1 MARTLRRASALY
13 HSWGPMSLTQ
23 TTTYATAAT
32 SPYVTHAT
40 ETLSILRSSTGVGTH
55 EVYLVGTAHVSAES
69 AREVRELMRLV
80 KPTSVMVE
88 LCDERLRSMREKLA
102 KNRAQSDSDHSS
114 NPRGEFVMQA
124 VKDFAGAF
132 GGGGDARDGLLGAAM
147 KTMYGFFK
155 LTGLEPG
162 GEFIVAIE
170 EADRLGADIV
180 CGDRNVRDTL
190 RRVREKLTFTDVINI
205 ATGHEKPGG
214 PPPPPGMDGEF
225 DDVEKVVE
233 SLKTR
238 AAIAQMREFMRYQLP
253 DVARVFV
260 DERDTIMTDAIVNR
274 CRGERVVAVV
284 GMAHMDGIEHY
295 WDLAQKRKRLG
306 QS

>member
-13 HSWGPMSLTQ
+13 HSWGPVSLTQ

-170 EADRLGADIV
+170 EADRLGA
-180 CGDRNVRDTL
+180 
-190 RRVREKLTFTDVINI
+190 K
-205 ATGHEKPGG
+205 
-214 PPPPPGMDGEF
+214 
-225 DDVEKVVE
+225 
-233 SLKTR
+233 S
-238 AAIAQMREFMRYQLP
+238 Q
-253 DVARVFV
+253 
-260 DERDTIMTDAIVNR
+260 
-274 CRGERVVAVV
+274 
-284 GMAHMDGIEHY
+284 
-295 WDLAQKRKRLG
+295 
-306 QS
+306 